1 MSHSKE
7 FSQTLNVKQIPF
19 FFFLFFHAVTD
30 SSGSSSLFL
39 KLFKMSN
46 WNILYSATST
56 FANITVEEEIFCAW
70 CLPQAQVLGT
80 FSKNESAISQNL
92 VKEKNILLILK

>member
-1 MSHSKE
+1 
-7 FSQTLNVKQIPF
+7 
-19 FFFLFFHAVTD
+19 
-30 SSGSSSLFL
+30 
-39 KLFKMSN
+39 MSN

-56 FANITVEEEIFCAW
+56 SANITVEEEIFSVW

-92 VKEKNILLILK
+92 VKEKKIFCSYLNSKTKSNHAIFYEYFSVTMDEAGM

>member
-1 MSHSKE
+1 MSYE
-7 FSQTLNVKQIPF
+7 FLPF
-19 FFFLFFHAVTD
+19 FFFSFFYSVTD
-30 SSGSSSLFL
+30 SSGSESLFL
-39 KLFKMSN
+39 KLFKTPN

-56 FANITVEEEIFCAW
+56 FAKITVEEEIFYPW

-92 VKEKNILLILK
+92 VKEKSFAHT